1 MSLRRASEDFIYT
14 IRIETGAAAWVSGI
28 WEAEVY
34 GVTIVQATQR
44 AGRGWKFSKL
54 SRKGVF
60 ITNLLI
66 GVQNILAVHGTPLE
80 DAEISNTSASEEQ
93 KQVAEPG
100 VGRDI
105 VTV

>member
-1 MSLRRASEDFIYT
+1 MNT
-14 IRIETGAAAWVSGI
+14 
-28 WEAEVY
+28 
-34 GVTIVQATQR
+34 VQATQR

-60 ITNLLI
+60 ITNLLRD
-66 GVQNILAVHGTPLE
+66 VQNILVVHGTPLE
-80 DAEISNTSASEEQ
+80 DEEISNTSASKEQ

-105 VTV
+105 FTV

>member
-34 GVTIVQATQR
+34 GVNTVQATQR

-66 GVQNILAVHGTPLE
+66 DVQNILAVHGTPLE